1 LDKKFLFNFPW
12 IVLAAALGLTL
23 IGLAGIYSTT
33 LSHGQAADSGGVL
46 RETPQSL
53 AEVQLTWLLVSLA
66 VCAVVVYPSYTRL
79 ADYGYLFYFG
89 SLLLLVILCVAK
101 YLPGGHG
108 IAHLVE
114 PRNHAFCWFQIPG
127 TKIALEPS
135 EVAKIAFIMAL
146 AQYLRHARNY
156 RTWTGLV
163 PPFLMALVPTL
174 LILAQP
180 ALGMA
185 LMYMPVL
192 VLMLLAAGARVRH
205 LALVALVIVLLT
217 PVLYLKVERYQQR
230 RVDQWL
236 LAGPLED
243 FHLDQQRL
251 QSLGAKPTPEQKRT
265 AVAALGGSWRVR
277 AYLAADYAKWWTG
290 RHAGW
295 LFGNNKLTRKGF
307 CDGPYHSELD
317 ADPAVPDSAADAP
330 FRRASHFVRNWLT
343 GTGYQPWQAKVAVGS
358 GGLTGEGFGAGS
370 QTQYGF
376 LPEAQNDYIYAVIA
390 EEWGFIGAAV
400 VLLLY
405 LIIVI
410 FGVDVGLATNEPY
423 GKLLAVGLVAM
434 ITAQAFLNM
443 AITVGLTPVTGI
455 TLPFMSY
462 GGSSLVASYVAI
474 GLLCNIGMRRY
485 VLPAPTPFTF
495 RD

>member
-1 LDKKFLFNFPW
+1 MDKKFLFNFPW

-33 LSHGQAADSGGVL
+33 LSHGPSADSGGVL

-53 AEVQLTWLLVSLA
+53 AEVQLTWLLVSLG

-79 ADYGYLFYFG
+79 AQYSYLFYLG
-89 SLLLLVILCVAK
+89 SLVLLVILFVARF
-101 YLPGGHG
+101 LPGGQG

-127 TKIALEPS
+127 TKIAFEPS

-146 AQYLRHARNY
+146 AQYLRYRRNY

-163 PPFLMALVPTL
+163 PPFLMALAPTL
-174 LILAQP
+174 LILSQP

-217 PVLYLKVERYQQR
+217 PALYLKVERYQQR

-243 FHLDQQRL
+243 FHFQQHDL
-251 QSLGAKPTPEQKRT
+251 QRQGAKRTPEQERA
-265 AVAALGGSWRVR
+265 AVAALRGSWRVR

-290 RHAGW
+290 CHAGW

-307 CDGPYHSELD
+307 CDGPYRSELD
-317 ADPAVPDSAADAP
+317 PDPALPDTP
-330 FRRASHFVRNWLT
+330 FKRAQTFVRNWLT

-358 GGLTGEGFGAGS
+358 GGLTGEGFGAGT

-376 LPEAQNDYIYAVIA
+376 LPESHTDYIYAVIA
-390 EEWGFIGAAV
+390 EEWGFVGAAV

-405 LIIVI
+405 LIIII

-434 ITAQAFLNM
+434 ITTQAFLNM

-455 TLPFMSY
+455 TLPLVSY

-485 VLPAPTPFTF
+485 VLSAPTPFTF